1 MSKAARYTEILYEAT
16 SNEEVAK
23 VLTSFDTGKEEIK
36 SVAESEEI
44 LLTESQREFLENY
57 FESLDSMQSWT
68 KKIRSEEESRTKQE
82 IITEINQ
89 LLNRLEGEIQRA
101 VDEDRTLE
109 QIAAA
114 LRDGRLTEEAERI
127 MAELERPKA
136 RLERLAEKKSQTK
149 EMLEKFESLR
159 EKTGGD
165 HNLDSALR
173 HRKAT
178 VEAVLENSRERDSEK
193 VKLDIPPWEESN
205 FDEDYI
211 YVEAE
216 QSDEL
221 DSMLKLA
228 KDMVELT
235 DDETEMN
242 PDMSKSVAARHAEIG
257 YARRVRKITSG
268 AKYDVFDH
276 QSGGNIRV
284 WMNAGVTKFDQV
296 EKTSL
301 GVDRLIIVDTRL
313 FSERAA
319 LLATLVHELMHAY
332 FEHKPADFSHK
343 KIHQMAE
350 AVLRV
355 PVEKERMKGSDFT
368 IEDFINSRPANG
380 EIVNKAYLYALASE
394 DLFPG

>member
-1 MSKAARYTEILYEAT
+1 
-16 SNEEVAK
+16 
-23 VLTSFDTGKEEIK
+23 
-36 SVAESEEI
+36 
-44 LLTESQREFLENY
+44 
-57 FESLDSMQSWT
+57 
-68 KKIRSEEESRTKQE
+68 
-82 IITEINQ
+82 
-89 LLNRLEGEIQRA
+89 
-101 VDEDRTLE
+101 
-109 QIAAA
+109 
-114 LRDGRLTEEAERI
+114 
-127 MAELERPKA
+127 
-136 RLERLAEKKSQTK
+136 
-149 EMLEKFESLR
+149 
-159 EKTGGD
+159 
-165 HNLDSALR
+165 
-173 HRKAT
+173 
-178 VEAVLENSRERDSEK
+178 
-193 VKLDIPPWEESN
+193 
-205 FDEDYI
+205 
-211 YVEAE
+211 
-216 QSDEL
+216 
-221 DSMLKLA
+221 
-228 KDMVELT
+228 MVELT

>member
-1 MSKAARYTEILYEAT
+1 MKMSKAARYTEILYEAT

-68 KKIRSEEESRTKQE
+68 EKIRSEEESKTKQE
-82 IITEINQ
+82 IIREINQ
-89 LLNRLEGEIQRA
+89 ILNRLEGEIQRA

-165 HNLDSALR
+165 HTLDSALK
-173 HRKAT
+173 HREAA

-193 VKLDIPPWEESN
+193 VRLSIPPWEKSN
-205 FDEDYI
+205 SDENHI

-221 DSMLKLA
+221 DSMLELA
-228 KDMVELT
+228 DKMVSLAANEYI
-235 DDETEMN
+235 D
-242 PDMSKSVAARHAEIG
+242 PDMSKSVVARYAEID
-257 YARRVRKITSG
+257 YAKQVDKNTSG
-268 AKYDVFDH
+268 AEYDVFNH
-276 QSGGNIRV
+276 QSDGNISV
-284 WMNAGVTKFDQV
+284 WMNAGVTKFDGALRA
-296 EKTSL
+296 SL
-301 GVDRLIIVDTRL
+301 GVHGLIIVDPRL
-313 FSERAA
+313 DRPA

-343 KIHQMAE
+343 KIHQKAE
-350 AVLRV
+350 YVLGV
-355 PVEKERMKGSDFT
+355 LIKKNMDDQDFNM
-368 IEDFINSRPANG
+368 EDFIGTRPAN
-380 EIVNKAYLYALASE
+380 EKIVNKAYLYALASE